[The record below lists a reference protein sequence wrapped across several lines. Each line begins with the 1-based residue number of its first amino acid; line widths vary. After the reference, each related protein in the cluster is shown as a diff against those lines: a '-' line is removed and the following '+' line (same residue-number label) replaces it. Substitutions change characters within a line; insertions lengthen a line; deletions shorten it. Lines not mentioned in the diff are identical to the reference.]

1 MEQPIGQNVKP
12 TTPAAGTDPAFFPG
26 LVPPQSAA
34 LGETGSGPEAG
45 GDAIPAALRGS
56 AGQKPAPAKSEE
68 PEAAQPD
75 EAADA
80 DEATDADETTDAEEA
95 AEDADADEA
104 TDDDEDIDD
113 GKPVFEVSDRRAAI
127 IADRRGVTFTLDGE
141 TAEFGW
147 DEIGA
152 VEIDTPRFGKRFG
165 VTVYTS
171 TRRWF
176 QCDVEAP
183 SRSQL
188 KGWAAELDAV
198 LDARF
203 DDEKPEAAD
212 EPAEVEAEAP
222 EADEPADED
231 KSAKAADEDEPADE
245 DKSAKAADEYVPEDE
260 DTETKDSASA
270 DA

>member
-34 LGETGSGPEAG
+34 LGETGSGPEAD

-56 AGQKPAPAKSEE
+56 AGQKPAPAKPEE

-80 DEATDADETTDAEEA
+80 DDATDTEETTDTEEA
-95 AEDADADEA
+95 ADAESAEDDEDDEDADV
-104 TDDDEDIDD
+104 DD

-183 SRSQL
+183 SRSAL
-188 KGWAAELDAV
+188 KEWAAELDAV

-203 DDEKPEAAD
+203 DDEKPETAD
-212 EPAEVEAEAP
+212 EPDEVDGAEAEAAETP
-222 EADEPADED
+222 EVEKPA
-231 KSAKAADEDEPADE
+231 KADEDEPA
-245 DKSAKAADEYVPEDE
+245 AKDAEAKDAEA
-260 DTETKDSASA
+260 KDSASA